1 MGLIEVMSARVRSLN
16 LPPSHLKVSKSGKE
30 NTGSYAGVTIKE
42 VIGDPVDASLTTKHL
57 MAYILQTMQWII
69 LSNNNYYLET

>member
-1 MGLIEVMSARVRSLN
+1 MGLTEVMSARVRSLN

-42 VIGDPVDASLTTKHL
+42 VIGDPVDAKLNDKTLNGLHI
-57 MAYILQTMQWII
+57 A
-69 LSNNNYYLET
+69 NYAMDYPKQ